1 MTFVKALE
9 ELKLG
14 KVIYNTRYP
23 KICYQYTPHN
33 EMLYR
38 FNRCSS
44 NKNKWYYSEE
54 DDAISFQ
61 EVLFDDWEIL
71 NTDGLKFI
79 F

>member
-1 MTFVKALE
+1 MTFIKALE
-9 ELKLG
+9 ELKQG

-23 KICYQYTPHN
+23 NICYQYKKRSETIYKFRKS
-33 EMLYR
+33 L
-38 FNRCSS
+38 
-44 NKNKWYYSEE
+44 NKWYYDE
-54 DDAISFQ
+54 DDSFGFQ